1 MRITSKKVGALI
13 LSLAGLGLAPT
24 TEAKADQ
31 VEEIDQ
37 FLTRLDS
44 KIIDLEA
51 HLENTKTE
59 KAKTVSTGV
68 KAALELLTFNGQL
81 PEDTLDAKPVSDN
94 QKKLEKE
101 LKAYKAERINLLS
114 QKQKLEKEEAK
125 ALEEAAKQKA
135 EEANEEAKQEE
146 DAKKK
151 EEEKKTQASS
161 TSSTTSNSSSTTS
174 FINSPIGSTP
184 TTKFTDP
191 DDQAIFD
198 LIKDRASSNG
208 ESTHVAQL
216 REFFYEKF
224 NLSSIGGYRAGD
236 SDGTG
241 HGHGD
246 GLALDLM
253 VSKKEG
259 DEIANYLVQNYEAL
273 GIEYIIWEQRFY
285 STVPNIY
292 GAARTWGLMDDRGSI
307 TQNHFDHIHIS
318 FKY

>member
-13 LSLAGLGLAPT
+13 LSLAGLGLTST

-51 HLENTKTE
+51 QLENTKTE

-68 KAALELLTFNGQL
+68 KTALELLTFNGQL
-81 PEDTLDAKPVSDN
+81 PDDTLDTKSVSDN

-125 ALEEAAKQKA
+125 ALEEAVKQKA
-135 EEANEEAKQEE
+135 EEAKKKAEEE
-146 DAKKK
+146 KKK
-151 EEEKKTQASS
+151 EEEKKTRTPS
-161 TSSTTSNSSSTTS
+161 TSSTTSTSSSTTS
-174 FINSPIGSTP
+174 SINSSIGSTP

-198 LIKDRASSNG
+198 RVKDRAASNG